1 MSLIP
6 EGTVLR
12 ANGEIYVVLGGE
24 RQRVVDPEAL
34 RELGL
39 GDQSGEEAAAAT
51 TGDVG
56 VLTLPGEEV
65 ERIPQGQDFSIQ
77 GVIQKYTENE
87 VVSDSPRRYM
97 ATDARVS
104 QENGRIDATT
114 RTWTRQPWWGFTGG
128 VCVLLGRGDGE
139 IVHNTDLH
147 WPLGV
152 DGFRIGRWTR
162 QDYWTQYIP
171 VDRSRQVQTLE
182 IVHVHAPKNRFFERL
197 EDIKR
202 TAKYIADIAEQLRRI
217 RFQ

>member
-1 MSLIP
+1 MSVVP
-6 EGTVLR
+6 DGTLLR
-12 ANGEIYVVLGGE
+12 ANGEVFVVVAGE
-24 RQRVVDPEAL
+24 RQRISDPEAL
-34 RELGL
+34 NELEPG
-39 GDQSGEEAAAAT
+39 GEAGVEASEAT
-51 TGDVG
+51 PGGSG
-56 VLTLPGEEV
+56 VLTLPAEEI
-65 ERIPQGQDFSIQ
+65 ERIPQGLDFEIQ
-77 GVIQKYTENE
+77 GLVQQYTETE

-128 VCVLLGRGDGE
+128 VCVLLGRADGE
-139 IVHNTDLH
+139 FVHNTDLH

-171 VDRSRQVQTLE
+171 VDMSRQVQSME

-197 EDIKR
+197 EEIKR
-202 TAKYIADIAEQLRRI
+202 AATLIADIADQARRI
-217 RFQ
+217 FAK